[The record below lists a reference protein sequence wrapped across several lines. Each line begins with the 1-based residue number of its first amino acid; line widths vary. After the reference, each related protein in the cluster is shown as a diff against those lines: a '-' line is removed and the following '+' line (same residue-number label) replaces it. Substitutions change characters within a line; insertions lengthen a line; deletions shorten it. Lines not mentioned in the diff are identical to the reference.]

1 MNRNH
6 SWQDRRETRLRSEI
20 GAIVR
25 DAPNR
30 IALVYPSPYHVAMSS
45 LGYQTVYRLIQATEE
60 FCAERV
66 FLPDELA
73 TDEASDEP
81 ITSIETNRPLGDFAT
96 MAVSVAYELELGTL
110 VRLFEQ
116 ARLPWLRSMRDEGH
130 PLVIAGGPLTFSNP
144 RPLLP
149 FVDVLVLGEA
159 EQSIPFVLE
168 VIRERLPRQA
178 TLERLAAHPHIVV
191 PAIDPQKPLHVDK
204 ADDALLP
211 AFSVIRTPLT
221 ELSNMF
227 LIEAER
233 GCSRGCQYC
242 VMRRSTNGG
251 MRIFEPQ
258 RIFGLVPP
266 DATKVGLVGAAVS
279 DHPKIVEIVS
289 TLADQGKRVGLSS
302 LRPDKL
308 KEPFV
313 QALGRAGYRTLT
325 TALDGPSAR
334 LRESI
339 DRRSREEHYR
349 RAAEL
354 ARQYGMDRL
363 KLYLMIG
370 LPGEMDEDIDECSRF
385 VSELSRIIPVA
396 LGISPFCA
404 KRNTPLDGAP
414 YAGIG
419 LVQSRIARLRRGL
432 QGRADVRATSAR
444 WAWVE
449 HVLSQGDIAEGL
461 AVADAVLAGGGF
473 AQFRKRFEALGHR
486 CDGSAFSQS
495 PPSQKAKV
503 RHLTLA

>member
-1 MNRNH
+1 
-6 SWQDRRETRLRSEI
+6 
-20 GAIVR
+20 
-25 DAPNR
+25 
-30 IALVYPSPYHVAMSS
+30 MSS

-66 FLPDELA
+66 FLPDALA
-73 TDEASDEP
+73 TDTATDEP
-81 ITSIETNRPLGDFAT
+81 IVSIETCRPLGDFAT
-96 MAVSVAYELELGTL
+96 VAVSIAYELELATL
-110 VRLFEQ
+110 IRLLEQ
-116 ARLPWLRSMRDEGH
+116 ARIPWLRSNRTAEH
-130 PLVIAGGPLTFSNP
+130 PLIIAGGPLTFSNP
-144 RPLLP
+144 RPVMP
-149 FVDVLVLGEA
+149 FIDVLVLGES
-159 EQSIPFVLE
+159 ESSLPFVLE
-168 VIRERLPRQA
+168 VLREQLPRRA
-178 TLERLAAHPHIVV
+178 TLERLAEHPHIVV
-191 PAIDPQKPLHVDK
+191 PAVDENKPLLVDK
-204 ADDALLP
+204 ADDATLP

-251 MRIFEPQ
+251 MRIFDAQ
-258 RIFGLVPP
+258 RILGLIPS

-279 DHPKIVEIVS
+279 DHPAIVDIVS

-313 QALGRAGYRTLT
+313 RALGRAGYRTLT

-334 LRESI
+334 LRATI

-354 ARQYGMDRL
+354 AREHGMDRL
-363 KLYLMIG
+363 KLYLMVG
-370 LPGEMDEDIDECSRF
+370 LPGETDEDIDECAQF

-404 KRNTPLDGAP
+404 KRNTPLDGTAF
-414 YAGIG
+414 AGI
-419 LVQSRIARLRRGL
+419 SRIQARLARLRRGL
-432 QGRADVRATSAR
+432 RGRADVRATSAR

-449 HVLSQGDIAEGL
+449 HVLSQGDVNEGL

-473 AQFRKRFEALGHR
+473 AEFRARFEQLGHR
-486 CDGSAFSQS
+486 CDGVHEQAK
-495 PPSQKAKV
+495 PSSLKQAK
-503 RHLTLA
+503 RRQLPLA